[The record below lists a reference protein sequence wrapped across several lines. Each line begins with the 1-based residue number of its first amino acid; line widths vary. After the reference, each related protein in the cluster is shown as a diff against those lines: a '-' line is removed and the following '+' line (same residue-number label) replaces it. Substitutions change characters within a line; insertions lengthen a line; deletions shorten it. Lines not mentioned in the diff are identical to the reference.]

1 MAFLCDWYSGV
12 EAVSYLLNLHRDTV
26 LSLATNARCVPAAEL
41 VPLQDAMVLVERLT
55 GLVTSQ
61 EQRVTEAEQSA
72 RKAGELVGYEAGR
85 VKALHNASHQL
96 ALTMEQLARD
106 QSRQR
111 EELRE
116 ALVALA
122 SGMVRCIAA
131 ELAPEQV
138 LAALAVRAF
147 EQVVPQQAVRLHL
160 PPELVESVRA
170 QLELRDLVLPVH
182 CVADA
187 SLQGLD
193 CRVESQAGSLLA
205 GLDEMLSCTT
215 QRLGLNRQT
224 QACIAES
231 A

>member
-1 MAFLCDWYSGV
+1 M
-12 EAVSYLLNLHRDTV
+12 SYLLTLHRDTV
-26 LSLATNARCVPAAEL
+26 LSLATNARCIPAAEL
-41 VPLQDAMVLVERLT
+41 VPLKDAMALVERLT
-55 GLVTSQ
+55 ELVDSQ
-61 EQRVTEAEQSA
+61 EQRVIEVEQSA
-72 RKAGELVGYEAGR
+72 RQAGELAGYEAGKM
-85 VKALHNASHQL
+85 KALHDASHQL
-96 ALTMEQLARD
+96 ALVMEQLACD

-122 SGMVRCIAA
+122 TGMVRCIAA
-131 ELAPEQV
+131 ELAPEQA

-147 EQVVPQQAVRLHL
+147 EQVVPQQPVRLHV

-170 QLELRDLVLPVH
+170 QLGLRDLALPVH

-215 QRLGLNRQT
+215 QRLSLNRQT

>member
-1 MAFLCDWYSGV
+1 M
-12 EAVSYLLNLHRDTV
+12 SYLLTLHRDTT
-26 LSLATNARCVPAAEL
+26 LSLATNAHGVPAAEL
-41 VPLQDAMVLVERLT
+41 VPLQDAMALVARLAE
-55 GLVTSQ
+55 LVATQ
-61 EQRVTEAEQSA
+61 EQRVTEAEESA
-72 RKAGELVGYEAGR
+72 RQAGELVGYEAGKT
-85 VKALHNASHQL
+85 KALHGASHQL
-96 ALTMEQLARD
+96 AAAMEQLAHD
-106 QSRQR
+106 QNRQR

-116 ALVALA
+116 ALAALA
-122 SGMVRCIAA
+122 AGMVRCIAA

-147 EQVVPQQAVRLHL
+147 EQVVPQQPVRLHV
-160 PPELVESVRA
+160 PPELVEPVRA
-170 QLELRDLVLPVH
+170 QLGLRDLVLPVH

-205 GLDEMLSCTT
+205 GLDAMLACTT

-224 QACIAES
+224 QACIAEG